1 MGKKGVE
8 KRRERQRRAQK
19 MAKEKGKGV
28 GCLAYSYGF
37 ATWERR
43 LEGLKEGKNDRE
55 GQKKA
60 DICV

>member
-1 MGKKGVE
+1 
-8 KRRERQRRAQK
+8 
-19 MAKEKGKGV
+19 MAKEKGRGV

-43 LEGLKEGKNDRE
+43 IEGLKEGKNDRE